1 MRYLILL
8 IPSISLATGGYEP
21 PKPVQTP
28 TQTQGQAQVQGQHQG
43 QGQEQTA
50 NSEARASSTASAQG
64 GAGGNSQASN
74 AGNQQTVVTERS
86 APALGQGSFAIQGC
100 GVAGNAG
107 HSSTGGASFLGFG
120 FTPEQCYD
128 FQLAQAYAALGAV
141 RAACDVL
148 NFSKA
153 GKRAKMRGVELPL
166 CAAQPAAQPALTAQP
181 PSPIVIN
188 VEPALPAPTCT
199 KALKQCAR
207 K

>member
-43 QGQEQTA
+43 QGQEQSA

-74 AGNQQTVVTERS
+74 AGQTVITERS

-107 HSSTGGASFLGFG
+107 HSGTGGASFLGFG

-188 VEPALPAPTCT
+188 VESALPAPACT
-199 KALKQCAR
+199 KALKQCL
-207 K
+207 KK

>member
-1 MRYLILL
+1 MKYLLAFL
-8 IPSISLATGGYEP
+8 PSIALATGGHEP
-21 PKPVQTP
+21 PKPVQPP

-64 GAGGNSQASN
+64 GAGGNSQASS
-74 AGNQQTVVTERS
+74 AGQTVITERS

-107 HSSTGGASFLGFG
+107 HSGTGGANFLGFG

-128 FQLAQAYAALGAV
+128 FQLAQAYAAVGAYG
-141 RAACDVL
+141 AACEVL
-148 NFSKA
+148 NVSKA
-153 GKRAKMRGVELPL
+153 GQRAKKRGVSLPV
-166 CAAQPAAQPALTAQP
+166 CTAPVAAPLSQVP
-181 PSPIVIN
+181 PPVVIN
-188 VEPALPAPTCT
+188 VEPAAPACT
-199 KALKQCAR
+199 KALKQCVR